1 MAKRKAFKGS
11 PRRLCADPQTKY
23 CKGHKNSKYPYGHRG
38 CCECWEHNAGD
49 DWNQPCN
56 PYLLP
61 ENVAE
66 TKIWWEENDMGPWDE
81 DDTPMTRRNRKKRG
95 KK

>member
-1 MAKRKAFKGS
+1 MGKRKAFKDS

-23 CKGHKNSKYPYGHRG
+23 CTGKYGHRG
-38 CCECWEHNAGD
+38 CCACWEVNAGD
-49 DWNQPCN
+49 EWAQSCH
-56 PYLLP
+56 PYLTP